1 MNVKHRGTNVLRAF
15 VAVELPEAL
24 LQALAAVQTEL
35 VRCGLHAR
43 WTPPQNLH
51 LTLRFLGDISAE
63 RVQIVAAAL
72 NTAAAENETFSLAAE
87 GLGVFPGI
95 RRPRVLWA
103 GLTGA
108 TAALVRLQRGL
119 DDRLQAA
126 GFPREARDFHG
137 HLTLGRFSQAPTG
150 GVGDVVSAYASQ
162 HFGGF
167 EVREL
172 VLFQSDLRP
181 RGAVYTALARAALR
195 GFLPTLPEPES
206 TSQGAA

>member
-1 MNVKHRGTNVLRAF
+1 
-15 VAVELPEAL
+15 
-24 LQALAAVQTEL
+24 
-35 VRCGLHAR
+35 
-43 WTPPQNLH
+43 
-51 LTLRFLGDISAE
+51 LTLRFLGDISAD
-63 RVQIVAAAL
+63 RVPIVAAAL
-72 NTAAAENETFSLAAE
+72 SAAAAESETFALAAE

-119 DDRLQAA
+119 ADRLEAA

-162 HFGGF
+162 RFGGF
-167 EVREL
+167 EVREV

-181 RGAVYTALARAALR
+181 RGAVYTTLARSALR
-195 GFLPTLPEPES
+195 GFLPTPPQSEP